1 MARLVRSPCNH
12 REDHQ
17 DAPLDNTQTHS
28 EPTTTLQL
36 KGTTDAVFCDTAGAR
51 ARAQLNEKMPCETGT
66 VQMVSSRHA
75 DQSNQNMTCSRLRR
89 LFVGY
94 EIIAKLLSPTA
105 LFVSQTLPQSGQPAM
120 ALVSTGTKASAG
132 RFSNPTAAIQA
143 NGISSPVVAVSAHN
157 FK

>member
-1 MARLVRSPCNH
+1 
-12 REDHQ
+12 
-17 DAPLDNTQTHS
+17 
-28 EPTTTLQL
+28 
-36 KGTTDAVFCDTAGAR
+36 
-51 ARAQLNEKMPCETGT
+51 MPCETGT
-66 VQMVSSRHA
+66 VQMVSSRHG

-120 ALVSTGTKASAG
+120 ALASTGAIASAR
-132 RFSNPTAAIQA
+132 RFRNTTAAIQA